1 MIRTIRTDW
10 ALGAALTLL
19 GCTTGQTPGGAPA
32 PEPVST
38 QQAPMPTPQP
48 ARAVPVKELAPCS
61 PHQTQAAYIQA
72 CKPQAGDK
80 VDAATRKATVQALH
94 APLARLGLQRHT
106 LVWKAWYADAA
117 QSEPAVH
124 THTQFEPGPRERVY
138 KAGPDGLEL
147 LHIRLDADTVWKKT
161 QDGVWRQEPLPRP
174 APSAAYLAQH
184 AILAV
189 QRSTSRTGAPI
200 LTVHSKSELGQ
211 LQLEQRLSIDTQRG
225 LLLHIDQT
233 IPGFSRQT
241 FEFDWD
247 TAFESITP
255 SLKELENH

>member
-1 MIRTIRTDW
+1 MTCAIRTYL

-19 GCTTGQTPGGAPA
+19 GCTAAQAPGPAPA
-32 PEPVST
+32 
-38 QQAPMPTPQP
+38 PTPQP

-72 CKPQAGDK
+72 CKPQAEDK

-138 KAGPDGLEL
+138 KTGPDGLEL
-147 LHIRLDADTVWKKT
+147 LHIRLDADTIWKKT
-161 QDGVWRQEPLPRP
+161 QDGVWRQKPLPRP

-211 LQLEQRLSIDTQRG
+211 LQLEQLLSIDTQRG